1 MLVSREEDFYAVF
14 FDDATDMNDHIWI
27 GEGASVENLRVR
39 RVVSDYVIRYAIGYA
54 GKIYR
59 GDHKPNPLAT
69 KQTLLEL
76 IDAEANTAIENGA
89 DWGVVQ
95 LVIRGEV
102 YASVSFE
109 EAPSLY
115 DILLG
120 YCCDQCELCCNG

>member
-1 MLVSREEDFYAVF
+1 MLVSREEQFFALF
-14 FDDATDMNDHIWI
+14 FDDATDCWDHAWI
-27 GEGASVENLRVR
+27 GEGASVENLGVR

-54 GKIYR
+54 DKVYR

-76 IDAEANTAIENGA
+76 IDDEANIAIDCGA

-95 LVIRGEV
+95 LVVRGEV

-109 EAPSLY
+109 DSPNNMY

-120 YCCDQCELCCNG
+120 YCCEFCNS